1 MTGGEKLTPPGIGL
15 LAAAGYSEVSV
26 HRNPRVIVIASGDE
40 VVAPGTP
47 LKTGQL
53 YASNMMEIQSWLNV
67 FGIDCKVE
75 IVADRPSEIEGAI
88 RQYLDRTDVFLTSG
102 GAWGSE
108 KDLMLKVVQHMG
120 WQGIF
125 HRVRMGPGKPVGF
138 GLLEDRPFFILPGG
152 PPSNEMAFI
161 QLALPALLKM
171 TGSTKMVLPEISA
184 RLESDVTG
192 KDRWTN
198 FIHAR
203 LVYDGQQPA
212 VTPIKLP
219 SRLKSMA
226 QKNAIVILPEG
237 IASLEAGMSIRTQV
251 LPH

>member
-1 MTGGEKLTPPGIGL
+1 MGETSNCFAGRPGKYL
-15 LAAAGYSEVSV
+15 PWEVSV
-26 HRNPRVIVIASGDE
+26 YRNPRVVVIASGDE
-40 VVAPGTP
+40 VVPPGTP
-47 LKTGQL
+47 LKAGKL
-53 YASNMMEIQSWLNV
+53 YASNMMEIRSWLNV
-67 FGIDCKVE
+67 FGIDCRVE
-75 IVADRPSEIEGAI
+75 IVADRQSEIEGAI
-88 RQYLDRTDVFLTSG
+88 SQYLDQTDVFLTSG

-108 KDLMLKVVQHMG
+108 KDLMLKVVHAMG

-171 TGSTKMVLPEISA
+171 MGSSKMALPEISA
-184 RLESDVTG
+184 RLQSDVTG
-192 KDRWTN
+192 ADRWTN
-198 FIHAR
+198 FIHAD
-203 LVYDGQQPA
+203 LTYDGQQPA

-237 IASLEAGMSIRTQV
+237 IAHLKTGMPVRTQI
-251 LPH
+251 LPD